1 MVFLAILIV
10 LPLGMIT
17 LQVVLDLDALLGLW
31 GYSLYKVFFIV
42 PPLIYCRR
50 HGVGIL
56 SDICKFRHWRRC
68 LPLALGLGG
77 LAMVLLAGVYA
88 LLGDRLVDKELIA
101 VKIGEQFKVSSAT
114 VLLIAPVTILA
125 NSLLEEFFYRG
136 FAFGLLVRKN
146 RRLGYLVPAVAFT
159 GQHLLFIYH
168 WLTPFP
174 LALALGGLFL
184 LALVLQ
190 RIYEKA
196 DSLVAPWIIHI
207 LGDVAMMGIAVT
219 LLR

>member
-1 MVFLAILIV
+1 MIV
-10 LPLGMIT
+10 L
-17 LQVVLDLDALLGLW
+17 QVALDLEGLLGIW
-31 GYSLYKVFFIV
+31 GYSLYKVFFLV

-50 HGVGIL
+50 YGVGIRR
-56 SDICKFRHWRRC
+56 DILKFRHWRRR
-68 LPLALGLGG
+68 LGLALGLGG
-77 LAMVLLAGVYA
+77 LALILFAGVYG

-101 VKIGEQFKVSSAT
+101 GKISEQFSVSAAT
-114 VLLIAPVTILA
+114 VFLIAPFTILA

-136 FAFGLLVRKN
+136 FAFGLLVQKN
-146 RRLGYLVPAVAFT
+146 RRLGYLLPAVAFT
-159 GQHLLFIYH
+159 AQHLLFIYH

-174 LALALGGLFL
+174 LALALIGLFV

-190 RIYEKA
+190 KVYEQA
-196 DSLVAPWIIHI
+196 DSLVAPWVIHM

>member
-1 MVFLAILIV
+1 MVLLAILIF
-10 LPLGMIT
+10 LPAGMIT
-17 LQVVLDLDALLGLW
+17 LQLVLDLDALLGIW
-31 GYSLYKVFFIV
+31 GYSLYKFFFIV

-50 HGVGIL
+50 SGVGIL
-56 SDICKFRHWRRC
+56 RDIFKLRHWRRC
-68 LPLALGLGG
+68 LWPALGLGG
-77 LAMVLLAGVYA
+77 LAIVLFAGVYG
-88 LLGDRLVDKELIA
+88 LLGDRLVDKALIA
-101 VKIGEQFKVSSAT
+101 AKIGEQFSVGAAT
-114 VLLIAPVTILA
+114 VFLIAPVTIFA

-136 FAFGLLVRKN
+136 FAFGLLVKKN
-146 RRLGYLVPAVAFT
+146 RRLGYLLPAVAFT

-174 LALALGGLFL
+174 LALAVAGLFL

-190 RIYEKA
+190 RIYEQA
-196 DSLVAPWIIHI
+196 DSLVAPWIIHV

>member
-1 MVFLAILIV
+1 MVVLAILIF

-31 GYSLYKVFFIV
+31 GYSLYKFFFIV

-56 SDICKFRHWRRC
+56 GDICKFRHWRRC
-68 LPLALGLGG
+68 LGPALGLGG
-77 LAMVLLAGVYA
+77 LAMVVFAGVYG
-88 LLGDRLVDKELIA
+88 LLGDRMLDKDLIA
-101 VKIGEQFKVSSAT
+101 IKIGEQFKVGAAT
-114 VLLIAPVTILA
+114 VFFIAPVTIFA

-136 FAFGLLVRKN
+136 FAFGLLVKKN
-146 RRLGYLVPAVAFT
+146 RRLGYLLPAVAFT

-168 WLTPFP
+168 WLTPLP
-174 LALALGGLFL
+174 LALAVAGLFL

-190 RIYEKA
+190 KVYEKA
-196 DSLVAPWIIHI
+196 DSLVAPWIIHM